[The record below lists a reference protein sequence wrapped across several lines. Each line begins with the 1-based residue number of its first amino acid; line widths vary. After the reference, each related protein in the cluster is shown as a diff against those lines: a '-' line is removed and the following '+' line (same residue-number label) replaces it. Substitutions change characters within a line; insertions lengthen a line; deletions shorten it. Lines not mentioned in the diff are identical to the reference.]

1 MNIRISYI
9 LLFSLFLSLSA
20 CNKNKDPSDL
30 RLKSQARGDIIAR
43 SGTTLKD
50 EKEALI
56 DAENRLRTGG
66 GLLGKKPTN
75 VANLLNNND
84 QKIVGSMGLPINA
97 VLWKSSL
104 ETIEFMPLAS
114 ADPFGGIIITDWY
127 SGKSN
132 SNERCKLN
140 VFVKGSELKADN
152 IRVSSFCQT
161 LDANGVWLDKEINQQ
176 HNRDLENAILNKAK
190 KIKLSSQ

>member
-75 VANLLNNND
+75 VANLLNNTD
-84 QKIVGSMGLPINA
+84 ERVVGSMGLPINA

-140 VFVKGSELKADN
+140 VFIKGSELKADN

-161 LDANGVWLDKEINQQ
+161 LNANGVWLDKEINQQ